1 MDVVQ
6 FCRNHGVVGI
16 DQAFVVE
23 ADCTVI
29 VLDLDAVKAQV
40 AVAPGKL
47 YRCHSHFQCL
57 LDNGEQLVVVTQ
69 GLVAFCQLEVCVRVH
84 GVIADGVVDDT
95 GSLFCT
101 SQLQQVVAVEQHH
114 LGQVKY
120 RTHQLF
126 GRAVEVQIELMLQ
139 GVAEA
144 EVYLG
149 LRFPVVHADL
159 GVQRL
164 SQLEG
169 LVDLLFLDIQMP
181 ELNGLEFSKMVDS
194 RTRIV
199 FTTAFGQYAIDG
211 YRVNALDYLLKPI
224 SYVDFL
230 QAANKALQW
239 FELVQKPEEIDS
251 IFVKSDYKLVQVD
264 LKKIMYIEGLKDYI
278 KIYTEDAP
286 KPILSLMSMKAMEEL
301 LPSSRF
307 IRVHR
312 SFIVQK
318 DKIRVIDRGRIV
330 FDKTYIP
337 ISDSYKQVFQT
348 FLDERS

>member
-1 MDVVQ
+1 MVLR
-6 FCRNHGVVGI
+6 C
-16 DQAFVVE
+16 A
-23 ADCTVI
+23 I
-29 VLDLDAVKAQV
+29 VDDEPLAL
-40 AVAPGKL
+40 G
-47 YRCHSHFQCL
+47 L
-57 LDNGEQLVVVTQ
+57 LESYANKTPFLQLV
-69 GLVAFCQLEVCVRVH
+69 GKY
-84 GVIADGVVDDT
+84 
-95 GSLFCT
+95 S
-101 SQLQQVVAVEQHH
+101 SAVQAM
-114 LGQVKY
+114 K
-120 RTHQLF
+120 
-126 GRAVEVQIELMLQ
+126 ELP
-139 GVAEA
+139 GE
-144 EVYLG
+144 E
-149 LRFPVVHADL
+149 
-159 GVQRL
+159 
-164 SQLEG
+164 
-169 LVDLLFLDIQMP
+169 VDLLFLDIQMP

-224 SYVDFL
+224 SYIDF
-230 QAANKALQW
+230 
-239 FELVQKPEEIDS
+239 
-251 IFVKSDYKLVQVD
+251 KLVQVE

-278 KIYTEDAP
+278 KIYTEDAS

-337 ISDSYKQVFQT
+337 ISDSYKQVFQA